1 MIGVSR
7 QTRIVNKQ
15 SLRPTGLRESTND
28 QRSSISKKGFSLVEM
43 LITLAIAGVAGA
55 ILMMILIQ
63 TNNTFFQQSAKVT
76 QGVGLNDTFSRINQ
90 AIRTASFIAEK
101 YPLDTPIYFSGPE
114 TLIVAYPSLDVSNKP
129 IAGTYDY
136 LIISKD
142 AQNPAILREQFF
154 PNPAS
159 IKTAANRVLLTNLS
173 FLHFSYL
180 GSNSELMNPIL
191 AKKVEFAVKV
201 AEKTGLSAEE
211 TSRSGEI
218 NLRND

>member
-1 MIGVSR
+1 MKD
-7 QTRIVNKQ
+7 RISQVAYRR
-15 SLRPTGLRESTND
+15 SIFDL
-28 QRSSISKKGFSLVEM
+28 RSSISKKGFSLVEM

-55 ILMMILIQ
+55 ILMMIMIQ
-63 TNNTFFQQSAKVT
+63 TNNTFFQQSAKVS

-90 AIRTASFIAEK
+90 AVRSASFIAEK
-101 YPLDTPIYFSGPE
+101 YPLDAPIYFSGSE
-114 TLIVAYPSLDVSNKP
+114 TLVLAYSSLDANNKP
-129 IAGTYDY
+129 ISGIYDY

-159 IKTAANRVLLTNLS
+159 TRKAENRVLLTNLS
-173 FLHFSYL
+173 FLRFSYL
-180 GSNSELMNPIL
+180 GSNSELMNPVL

-201 AEKTGLSAEE
+201 TEKTGLSAEE